1 MPGRESDGMTAPGR
15 PWAARFSVAGISLL
29 LGLLL
34 VAQFRTQ
41 SRISHIGS
49 NDDWDYVV
57 AELVVGNARL
67 RNEIDAL
74 EKEVAALRGAEGP
87 AALLLS
93 LVDEANQLRVI
104 NGLVAVS
111 GPGVQVTVAG
121 PVSVLDLQDLMNE
134 LRNAG
139 AEALALN
146 DQRLIAWSAITTDGD
161 QVLVDGQPVPTPY
174 QLSAVGDP
182 ETLRAA
188 LLRPGG
194 LVSLLRSA
202 NPAIVVTVR
211 ESDRLTVPVYR
222 QAIEFAYARS
232 AD

>member
-1 MPGRESDGMTAPGR
+1 MTAPRR
-15 PWAARFSVAGISLL
+15 PWAPRFSLMAISLV

-34 VAQFRTQ
+34 VAQLRTQ
-41 SRISHIGS
+41 GDITRTAG

-67 RNEIDAL
+67 RSEIESL
-74 EKEVAALRGAEGP
+74 EEEVAGLRGAGG
-87 AALLLS
+87 AAAILLS
-93 LVDEANQLRVI
+93 LVDEANQLRVA
-104 NGLVAVS
+104 NGLVEVS
-111 GPGVQVTVAG
+111 GPGVQVTLTG

-146 DQRLIAWSAITTDGD
+146 DQRLVAWSAIATDGE
-161 QVLVDGQPVPTPY
+161 QVTVDGLPVPAPY
-174 QLSAVGDP
+174 QLSAIGNP

-194 LVSLLRSA
+194 LVPLLRKA
-202 NPAIVVTVR
+202 DEALVVTVK
-211 ESDRLTVPVYR
+211 ESDRLTLPVYR
-222 QAIEFAYARS
+222 QGLEFVYAEPT
-232 AD
+232 D